1 MLYYMIKKIFFVDKE
16 NNKNI
21 NLQNTQNVQ
30 KKKSFL

>member
-1 MLYYMIKKIFFVDKE
+1 MIKKIFFVDKE

>member
-1 MLYYMIKKIFFVDKE
+1 MIKKIFFVDKE

-21 NLQNTQNVQ
+21 NSQNTQNVQ